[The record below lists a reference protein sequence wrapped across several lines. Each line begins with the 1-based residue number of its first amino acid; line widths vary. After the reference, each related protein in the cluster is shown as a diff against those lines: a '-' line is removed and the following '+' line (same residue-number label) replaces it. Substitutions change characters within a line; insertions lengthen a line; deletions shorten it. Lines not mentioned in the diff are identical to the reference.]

1 MGSLHLLV
9 TIPQLLNMKSMIL
22 FAVFLAVAAAAPAP
36 QDEKPIILIVKQ
48 SQNHDT
54 EKQEYSFSYETENGI
69 SVSESGVQKQ
79 IGDKPEEAGTVSQ
92 GKFSYPEGAV
102 TYTITWV
109 ADENGFQATGDHLP
123 TPPPMPEHVV
133 KMLADLKAWTA
144 LNTQPH
150 ADVFLPSRPSLPP
163 RTNAMDR
170 DFILMIDLKST
181 KKMIW

>member
-1 MGSLHLLV
+1 
-9 TIPQLLNMKSMIL
+9 MKSMIL
-22 FAVFLAVAAAAPAP
+22 IAVFLAVAAAAPAP
-36 QDEKPIILIVKQ
+36 QESQPILILKQ

-54 EKQEYSFSYETENGI
+54 EKQVYSFSYETENGI

-92 GKFSYPEGAV
+92 GKYSYPEDSV

-133 KMLADLKAWTA
+133 KMLADLAAAGK
-144 LNTQPH
+144 L
-150 ADVFLPSRPSLPP
+150 
-163 RTNAMDR
+163 
-170 DFILMIDLKST
+170 
-181 KKMIW
+181 

>member
-1 MGSLHLLV
+1 
-9 TIPQLLNMKSMIL
+9 MIL
-22 FAVFLAVAAAAPAP
+22 IAVFLAVAAAAPAP
-36 QDEKPIILIVKQ
+36 QESQPILILKQ

-54 EKQEYSFSYETENGI
+54 EKQVYSFSYETENGI

-92 GKFSYPEGAV
+92 GKYSYPEDSV

-133 KMLADLKAWTA
+133 KMLADLAA
-144 LNTQPH
+144 AGQL
-150 ADVFLPSRPSLPP
+150 
-163 RTNAMDR
+163 
-170 DFILMIDLKST
+170 
-181 KKMIW
+181 

>member
-1 MGSLHLLV
+1 MGSLHPAV
-9 TIPQLLNMKSMIL
+9 SFHQLFNMKSMIL
-22 FAVFLAVAAAAPAP
+22 IAVFLAVAAAAPAP
-36 QDEKPIILIVKQ
+36 QESQPILILKQ

-54 EKQEYSFSYETENGI
+54 EKQIYSFSYETENGI

-92 GKFSYPEGAV
+92 GKYSYPEDSV

-133 KMLADLKAWTA
+133 KMLADLAAAGK
-144 LNTQPH
+144 L
-150 ADVFLPSRPSLPP
+150 
-163 RTNAMDR
+163 
-170 DFILMIDLKST
+170 
-181 KKMIW
+181 

>member
-1 MGSLHLLV
+1 MGTTSSVILSQ
-9 TIPQLLNMKSMIL
+9 TLNMKSMIL
-22 FAVFLAVAAAAPAP
+22 IAVFLAVAAAAPQESQP
-36 QDEKPIILIVKQ
+36 ILILKQ

-54 EKQEYSFSYETENGI
+54 ENQVYSFSYETENGI

-92 GKFSYPEGAV
+92 GKYSYPEDSV

-133 KMLADLKAWTA
+133 KMLADLAAAGK
-144 LNTQPH
+144 L
-150 ADVFLPSRPSLPP
+150 
-163 RTNAMDR
+163 
-170 DFILMIDLKST
+170 
-181 KKMIW
+181 